1 MFTKV
6 KPRSVSDDIVEQM
19 VSAIFSGNLS
29 AGGKLPPERTL
40 ARAFGVGRQALRE
53 AIQKLQGMGLLEVR
67 KTQGT
72 YVRDLSAEVL
82 RRSLARI
89 FDGDVG
95 SFLHFLD
102 VRKWMEAMTA
112 AEAAQRATVEDIH
125 EIETTLPRLRLA
137 ASQNDREALDEADV
151 AFHMA
156 IVAATHND
164 PLVHL
169 VDTFGNIMW
178 ASHGLRLALLRAQNL
193 QTICEEHEAIS
204 EAIRSRAPDRA
215 RDAMLHHIEMIRLR
229 VARAYGQG
237 AGASADATGP
247 EAAGC
252 SASRP
257 QGLPS
262 VPLLYISHNKLR

>member
-6 KPRSVSDDIVEQM
+6 KPRSVSDDIVEQV

-29 AGGKLPPERTL
+29 AGGKLPPERAL
-40 ARAFGVGRQALRE
+40 AQAFGVGRQALRE

-67 KTQGT
+67 KPQGT
-72 YVRDLSAEVL
+72 YVRDLSADVL
-82 RRSLARI
+82 RQSLARI

-112 AEAAQRATVEDIH
+112 AEAAQRATTEDIGQ
-125 EIETTLPRLRLA
+125 IETTLPRLRLA

-156 IVAATHND
+156 IVAATHNG

-169 VDTFGNIMW
+169 VDTFGDIMW
-178 ASHGLRLALLRAQNL
+178 ASHGLRLAVLRAQSL
-193 QTICEEHEAIS
+193 QTICEEHAAIC

-215 RDAMLHHIEMIRLR
+215 RDAMLHHIEMIRRR
-229 VARAYGQG
+229 VERTYGKG
-237 AGASADATGP
+237 AGTPADTPRPEGLDFATT
-247 EAAGC
+247 
-252 SASRP
+252 RP
-257 QGLPS
+257 QAL
-262 VPLLYISHNKLR
+262 PLLHLSHISHKLR

>member
-6 KPRSVSDDIVEQM
+6 KPRSVSDDIVEQV

-29 AGGKLPPERTL
+29 AGGKLPPERAL
-40 ARAFGVGRQALRE
+40 AQAFGVGRQALRE

-67 KTQGT
+67 KPQGT
-72 YVRDLSAEVL
+72 YVRDLSADVL
-82 RRSLARI
+82 RQSLARI

-112 AEAAQRATVEDIH
+112 AEAAQRATTEDIGQ
-125 EIETTLPRLRLA
+125 IETTLPRLRLA

-156 IVAATHND
+156 IVAATHNG

-169 VDTFGNIMW
+169 VDTFGDIMW
-178 ASHGLRLALLRAQNL
+178 ASHGLRLAVLRAQSL
-193 QTICEEHEAIS
+193 QTICEEHAAIC

-215 RDAMLHHIEMIRLR
+215 RDAMLHHIEMIRRR
-229 VARAYGQG
+229 VERTYGKG
-237 AGASADATGP
+237 AGTPADTPRPEGSDSATT
-247 EAAGC
+247 
-252 SASRP
+252 RP
-257 QGLPS
+257 QAL
-262 VPLLYISHNKLR
+262 PLLHLSHISHKLR